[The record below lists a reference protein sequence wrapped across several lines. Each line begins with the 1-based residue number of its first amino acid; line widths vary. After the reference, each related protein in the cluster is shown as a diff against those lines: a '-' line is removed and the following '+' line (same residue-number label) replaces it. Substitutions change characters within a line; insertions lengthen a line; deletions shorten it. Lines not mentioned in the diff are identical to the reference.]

1 MGMWEPEY
9 GKGWVPCDCQKI
21 RASERRIERSGLAKE
36 IQEKTFKNFRVDTE
50 WQRNLKDTAIAY
62 GEAYFE
68 AKKTGGKIPWLFV
81 SGEPGCVDAD
91 TEYFNG
97 REWKRISEYDGG
109 AVLQYDPETKQAT
122 ITQPTKY
129 IKKDADVLYEIKK
142 KRGGINQVLSH
153 DHNFAYVTS
162 KGNMQKKPFHEVMR
176 LHNSSVQ
183 GFCGRVETA
192 FKYGGHGIT
201 LNEKEIRIMCA
212 VIADGSFR
220 KGLRQCSINVKKE
233 RKKKRLRELLK
244 GMDYHEYTKSNGYSC
259 FRFYAPK
266 REKVF
271 SDYWYSC
278 DNEQLKIIVD
288 EVFNWDG
295 SINGKRRTFTST
307 EKKNADFIQFA
318 LASCGIRATIW
329 EDKRKDKKTAYEV
342 IASSGGSLVSLR
354 HTGGKNKAEIS
365 TFIPKD
371 GKQYCFTVETGYLVL
386 RRGGRIF
393 ITGNSGKT
401 HICTALCGAFLK
413 REVSVVYMQWVT
425 DSRRLRA
432 LVNDVDAFEEEIQP
446 FLETDVLY
454 IDDLFKQPSHS
465 ELRAT
470 DAEGKVVFELLNRR
484 MMLNKATIISTEW
497 YLEDELMAFDAGT
510 FSRAYMLAKGF
521 TVNIERGMDKNYRL
535 KGFGEKRMKEG
546 E

>member
-1 MGMWEPEY
+1 MAEMDWEAFIRKKVEEIQAREQSTPSNPDSPDTSTTTKGTTSRQEIEFPKYKCERCHDMGMWEPEY

-68 AKKTGGKIPWLFV
+68 AKKTGGKIPWFFV
-81 SGEPGCVDAD
+81 SGEPG
-91 TEYFNG
+91 
-97 REWKRISEYDGG
+97 
-109 AVLQYDPETKQAT
+109 
-122 ITQPTKY
+122 
-129 IKKDADVLYEIKK
+129 
-142 KRGGINQVLSH
+142 
-153 DHNFAYVTS
+153 
-162 KGNMQKKPFHEVMR
+162 
-176 LHNSSVQ
+176 
-183 GFCGRVETA
+183 
-192 FKYGGHGIT
+192 
-201 LNEKEIRIMCA
+201 
-212 VIADGSFR
+212 
-220 KGLRQCSINVKKE
+220 
-233 RKKKRLRELLK
+233 
-244 GMDYHEYTKSNGYSC
+244 
-259 FRFYAPK
+259 
-266 REKVF
+266 
-271 SDYWYSC
+271 
-278 DNEQLKIIVD
+278 
-288 EVFNWDG
+288 
-295 SINGKRRTFTST
+295 
-307 EKKNADFIQFA
+307 
-318 LASCGIRATIW
+318 
-329 EDKRKDKKTAYEV
+329 
-342 IASSGGSLVSLR
+342 
-354 HTGGKNKAEIS
+354 
-365 TFIPKD
+365 
-371 GKQYCFTVETGYLVL
+371 
-386 RRGGRIF
+386 
-393 ITGNSGKT
+393 SGKT

-470 DAEGKVVFELLNRR
+470 DAEGKVVFDLLNRR